1 MVQPPCPFLP
11 GVGRRLVN
19 KRNWWSWAPRPYPS
33 PYLLLSLLHIG
44 LWQGP
49 QEAIRVRVGPGLGDR
64 EGAHLE
70 RSALR
75 AGTAWQGLVFCA
87 GSKEMEKEKGRRGG
101 QTPAAHSLAL
111 PAPPPPRGKQGT
123 VLWSPQATFASKAVR
138 AERNPMAHPTPSFDR
153 GENPRLRNC
162 SAKSSRPHSTPRQRR
177 NKNNPSLASS
187 RCPSHS
193 VTTPGSFPS
202 QGPSSPVFEDI
213 RPQEP

>member
-11 GVGRRLVN
+11 GVGRHLVN
-19 KRNWWSWAPRPYPS
+19 KRNWWSRAPRPYPS

-87 GSKEMEKEKGRRGG
+87 GSKEMEKEQGRRGG

-111 PAPPPPRGKQGT
+111 PPPPRG
-123 VLWSPQATFASKAVR
+123 S
-138 AERNPMAHPTPSFDR
+138 R
-153 GENPRLRNC
+153 GQC
-162 SAKSSRPHSTPRQRR
+162 FGGPRQPLHQRLSELKGTPWLTQPPPLTEVKILGSETFSKELKATQHTKAEKEQEQPITGFQPMPIPLR
-177 NKNNPSLASS
+177 DYS
-187 RCPSHS
+187 RVLPL
-193 VTTPGSFPS
+193 PRSFFS
-202 QGPSSPVFEDI
+202 CF
-213 RPQEP
+213 